1 MMRDTDKNLGRTAN
15 RLIALTIT
23 IVFSETL
30 NDDKNDEK
38 RQTQISS
45 VQFKFLFT
53 EALSKQSERGASFS
67 TERH

>member
-1 MMRDTDKNLGRTAN
+1 MQNMGKNFRKDCEPVNCTDDHDCFFGK
-15 RLIALTIT
+15 
-23 IVFSETL
+23 L

-53 EALSKQSERGASFS
+53 RTLSKQSERGASFS
-67 TERH
+67 TKRH